1 MHCARPAQRGA
12 PSGLWGPGGRIPE
25 AILMKSVTSLALTAA
40 LLAMPNSLEV
50 EIKAAGMAQRCGVAN
65 DGYWGT
71 FEYTFPAWSITV
83 LELIAD

>member
-1 MHCARPAQRGA
+1 
-12 PSGLWGPGGRIPE
+12 
-25 AILMKSVTSLALTAA
+25 
-40 LLAMPNSLEV
+40 MPNSLEV